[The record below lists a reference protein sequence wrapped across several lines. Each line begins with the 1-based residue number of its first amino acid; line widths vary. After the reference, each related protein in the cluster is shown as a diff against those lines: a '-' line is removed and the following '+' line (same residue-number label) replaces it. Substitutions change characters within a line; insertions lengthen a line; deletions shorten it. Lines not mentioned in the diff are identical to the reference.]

1 MGALTAD
8 GRPRVLD
15 GGLATELEARGA
27 TLDTPV
33 WSARLLRDDPA
44 MIAAVHR
51 DYLDAGADI
60 VTTAGYQATV
70 PGLVAE
76 GLSPAEARA
85 VLRRAVSLARDAR
98 DAHPRGGAVRVAA
111 SMGSFGAWLADGSE
125 FRGRYGRSVRALADF
140 HRARLEVLA
149 DAGADLFAFE
159 TVPCVEEA
167 EAIARALGDTEG
179 PPAWVSFSLGAP
191 GRSAQGDPL
200 EDCARAVLASPRV
213 VAVGC
218 NCCDPRAVEDALRAL
233 RGCTDADLVAYP
245 NRGERWSQAARRWEP
260 DGVVPPLAGFAARYL
275 AAGATV
281 LGGCCR
287 TTPRD
292 IRALVEALAAQ

>member
-1 MGALTAD
+1 M
-8 GRPRVLD
+8 LD

-27 TLDTPV
+27 TLDTPL

-60 VTTAGYQATV
+60 ITTAGYQATV
-70 PGLVAE
+70 PGLVAA
-76 GLSPAEARA
+76 GLSPDEARA
-85 VLRRAVSLARDAR
+85 VLRRAVSLACDERDR
-98 DAHPRGGAVRVAA
+98 HPRGGAVQVAA
-111 SMGSFGAWLADGSE
+111 SMGSFGAFLADGSE
-125 FRGRYGRSVRALADF
+125 FRGRYGRSVRALTDF
-140 HRARLEVLA
+140 HRARLEALA
-149 DAGADLFAFE
+149 DVGADLLAFE

-167 EAIARALGDTEG
+167 EAIARALDATDG

-191 GRSAQGDPL
+191 GHSAQGDPL
-200 EDCARAVLASPRV
+200 EDCARAALTSPRV

-218 NCCDPRAVEDALRAL
+218 NCCDPRAVEAALRAL

-260 DGVVPPLAGFAARYL
+260 DGEVPPLAGFAARTL

-287 TTPRD
+287 TTPDD
-292 IRALVEALAAQ
+292 IRALAQALAAQ